1 MTVLKVVSVNKGKSL
16 EKEVGL
22 SIANPW
28 GSPWGNSSGS
38 MWVSVFNRVPSRLNR
53 SYGWPQKINNL
64 VTGEKFALVVSTRK
78 HYRVI
83 RHWALTCANRIHLI
97 SKTHRELFCI
107 FQDANER

>member
-1 MTVLKVVSVNKGKSL
+1 MLTINILQFLSGVLSTIFCDSF
-16 EKEVGL
+16 ESSQRQHKEVSGKEVEL

-38 MWVSVFNRVPSRLNR
+38 MWVSVFNRVPNRLNR

-78 HYRVI
+78 HY
-83 RHWALTCANRIHLI
+83 
-97 SKTHRELFCI
+97 
-107 FQDANER
+107 